1 MTDTPHAPLVLPSA
15 SFETQRFTLVD
26 DVTLRV
32 RPSIPSQAFSL
43 LFTIAGIGL
52 LGLWGVSAFTAFEG
66 TNSFLLP
73 LIGAVFMA
81 VGVFTYRQ
89 DNTQLIINRDTGAAF
104 VRSWWPSVPLDTR
117 TLYLH
122 IKPDDIVAIQTVSR
136 TVESRPSRKG
146 KVSRYTQIQV
156 NLRTRD
162 NQRHNAFVTLKA
174 ERANDLATHL
184 ARILNVEWV
193 MH

>member
-1 MTDTPHAPLVLPSA
+1 M
-15 SFETQRFTLVD
+15 D

-66 TNSFLLP
+66 TNSFLLL

-81 VGVFTYRQ
+81 VGVFTYRHG
-89 DNTQLIINRDTGAAF
+89 NTQLLINRDTGAAF

-117 TLYLH
+117 TLFLH
-122 IKPDDIVAIQTVSR
+122 IQSQDIVAIQTVSR
-136 TVESRPSRKG
+136 IVESIPSRKG

-156 NLRTRD
+156 NLCTGD
-162 NQRHNAFVTLKA
+162 NKRYNAFVTLKT
-174 ERANDLATHL
+174 ERANDLANHL
-184 ARILNVEWV
+184 ARILYVKRV
-193 MH
+193 IH

>member
-1 MTDTPHAPLVLPSA
+1 M
-15 SFETQRFTLVD
+15 D

-32 RPSIPSQAFSL
+32 RPSILSQAFSL
-43 LFTIAGIGL
+43 LFTIAGFGL

-66 TNSFLLP
+66 ANSFLLL
-73 LIGAVFMA
+73 LIGGVFIA

-89 DNTQLIINRDTGAAF
+89 GNIQLIINRDTGAAF

-117 TLYLH
+117 TLFLH
-122 IKPDDIVAIQTVSR
+122 IRPQDIVAIQTVSR
-136 TVESRPSRKG
+136 TVESSPSRKG

-156 NLRTRD
+156 NLCTLN

-174 ERANDLATHL
+174 ERADDLAIHL
-184 ARILNVEWV
+184 ARIFNVERV
-193 MH
+193 NH